1 MNVLVGIVIFIIG
14 VIIFLD
20 GLYEKDKL
28 EILIGSL
35 FIVGTI
41 FLIFMPLIGCLV
53 LMGTILGY
61 FYWDYRKSL

>member
-1 MNVLVGIVIFIIG
+1 MNVLLGVINFIIG
-14 VIIFLD
+14 VTIFLD
-20 GLYEKDKL
+20 GLYEKDKV

-35 FIVGTI
+35 FIVGAI
-41 FLIFMPLIGCLV
+41 LLIFMPLIGCLV